1 MKIEWEDS
9 SDGNSTKTEFSLRI
23 LIGDEHGHNEDL
35 HTTWITIAIKRHEDS
50 DKSIWTR
57 WAVYINSKYK
67 TTLCADSLEEAKHIS
82 LSYAGEGIETWF
94 VDLLHT
100 KE

>member
-50 DKSIWTR
+50 YKRWPS

-67 TTLCADSLEEAKHIS
+67 TTLYADSLEEAKHIS
-82 LSYAGEGIETWF
+82 LSYAGKGIEAWF
-94 VDLLHT
+94 VDLLYT